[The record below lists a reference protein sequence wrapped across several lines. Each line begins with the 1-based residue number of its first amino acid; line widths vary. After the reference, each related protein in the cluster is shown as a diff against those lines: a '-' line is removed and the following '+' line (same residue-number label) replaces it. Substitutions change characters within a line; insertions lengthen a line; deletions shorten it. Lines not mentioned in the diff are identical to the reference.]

1 MINLV
6 GKLQEIQEEFGYLK
20 REKLEEMARELK
32 IPLARIFSLSTF
44 YRSFSLI
51 PPAEHSITVCTGT
64 ACYVKGAGQVV
75 ESITRELGINP
86 GETTS
91 DNKFKLETVNCLGA
105 CALAPLITIDG
116 DYHGNMTPRKIIG
129 AINTYR

>member
-6 GKLQEIQEEFGYLK
+6 GKLQDIQEEFGYLK
-20 REKLEEMARELK
+20 REKLEEIARELK

-44 YRSFSLI
+44 YRSFSLT

-64 ACYVKGAGQVV
+64 ACFVKGAGHIV
-75 ESITRELGINP
+75 ESITRGLGINP

-105 CALAPLITIDG
+105 CALAPLVTIDG
-116 DYHGNMTPRKIIG
+116 DYHGNMTPQKIIKV
-129 AINTYR
+129 INLYR